1 MTEKAARGSEEEI
14 MIRANLGRSKKQALG
29 TVPAPSEP
37 GGYLVGD
44 AKHQARKPVPF
55 LRVLGNLLILSGVLL
70 LLGIGGWWGYQ
81 TWSVQ
86 TEVGVFRDKGVL
98 VDPTVDAQLMAAL
111 PGGSVTPAP
120 SATSIPVIAFQNLI
134 QNLNGTT
141 VPIIPA
147 GGIIPTVTPIR
158 DDSPPVHI
166 SIPSV
171 KIDSKVE
178 PVNWKMISKPGG
190 GASTEW
196 NVAAFAV
203 GHHAGSSN
211 PGQPGNVVMSGHVDY
226 KGEVFKNLHSVN
238 KGDEVILQTEKGQYM
253 YVITDLVL
261 VKEDGVDAAH
271 KRANAHYMDQT
282 AEPTLTLIT
291 CYPYG
296 IDDHRFIAIGH
307 PYQSETNTQ
316 LGFSLR

>member
-1 MTEKAARGSEEEI
+1 
-14 MIRANLGRSKKQALG
+14 MIRTNLGRSKKQTLG
-29 TVPAPSEP
+29 TVPAQSEQA
-37 GGYLVGD
+37 GYLVGD

-70 LLGIGGWWGYQ
+70 LLSIGGWWGYQ
-81 TWSVQ
+81 TLSVQ
-86 TEVGVFRDKGVL
+86 NEVNDFVQKGVT
-98 VDPTVDAQLMAAL
+98 VDPTVDAQLMAGA
-111 PGGSVTPAP
+111 PDGSVTPAP
-120 SATSIPVIAFQNLI
+120 SATPLPVIAFQS
-134 QNLNGTT
+134 LNNTAAP
-141 VPIIPA
+141 VIPA

-171 KIDSKVE
+171 KIDAKVE

-196 NVAAFAV
+196 NVAAYAV

-226 KGEVFKNLHSVN
+226 KGEVFKNLHLVN
-238 KGDEVILQTEKGQYM
+238 KGDEVVLQTEKGQYM

-261 VKEDGVDAAH
+261 VKEDGADAAT
-271 KRANAHYMDQT
+271 KRHNAQYMDQT

-296 IDDHRFIAIGH
+296 IDDRRFIAIGH
-307 PYQSETNTQ
+307 PYQPETNSQTD
-316 LGFSLR
+316 FSLR